1 MNRKRT
7 QRQNQKGGFVYTSK
21 SLPRIPRTSK
31 RSTRKTKSKRSTRK
45 TKSII

>member
-21 SLPRIPRTSK
+21 SKRPSK
-31 RSTRKTKSKRSTRK
+31 RPSKRSTRK